1 MATRLTTPGSFP
13 VPGLWEAA
21 RRPEGLSRGHLAASG
36 PHGRARHSGP
46 DGRARHSSWP
56 LRQQVRRTERQSHSQ
71 PARRPRSAL
80 GALRSRRRRA
90 RGGGSRQLRGGGGG
104 GLALQERRHGG
115 GKGSRTGALP
125 PARGRSQRGTGFFCR
140 SNALELGE
148 PILTMKGSKGI
159 ENPAFVASSPDTP
172 HRLFA
177 SPSHV
182 EVSDLSIN
190 TQRENSQP
198 REPPEP
204 QKSPEPPRPPA
215 DPAVSQ
221 ELSVPESL
229 SEFEEGPCGCGN
241 LKPQSLQRCNTPQ
254 GFLLY
259 YCLLALTQGNGQ
271 RPLERAGAQRGR
283 GGARGAGGAER
294 AGVRRSPHGPR
305 AGRGSPGPGDL
316 RALPQTSAGS
326 GIRIRVFPLYQL
338 LKLAL

>member
-36 PHGRARHSGP
+36 PHGRARHS
-46 DGRARHSSWP
+46 SWP
-56 LRQQVRRTERQSHSQ
+56 LRQQVRRAERQSYSQ
-71 PARRPRSAL
+71 PARPGVRARRSAL
-80 GALRSRRRRA
+80 GALRSGRRRA
-90 RGGGSRQLRGGGGG
+90 RGGGSRRLRGGGGSGSSG
-104 GLALQERRHGG
+104 GLALQERRQGG
-115 GKGSRTGALP
+115 GNCSRTGALP

-140 SNALELGE
+140 RSALELGE
-148 PILTMKGSKGI
+148 LILTMKGSKGI

-190 TQRENSQP
+190 TQRQNSQP

-271 RPLERAGAQRGR
+271 GRAGPSEGEEGRAELVGRRGQVC
-283 GGARGAGGAER
+283 GGARVVHALGEAAPGLGTCER
-294 AGVRRSPHGPR
+294 SRRRPQAQAS
-305 AGRGSPGPGDL
+305 
-316 RALPQTSAGS
+316 ALELFLCTN
-326 GIRIRVFPLYQL
+326 F
-338 LKLAL
+338 

>member
-1 MATRLTTPGSFP
+1 M
-13 VPGLWEAA
+13 
-21 RRPEGLSRGHLAASG
+21 
-36 PHGRARHSGP
+36 
-46 DGRARHSSWP
+46 
-56 LRQQVRRTERQSHSQ
+56 
-71 PARRPRSAL
+71 
-80 GALRSRRRRA
+80 
-90 RGGGSRQLRGGGGG
+90 
-104 GLALQERRHGG
+104 ALQELRHGG
-115 GKGSRTGALP
+115 GKCSRRGALP

-190 TQRENSQP
+190 TRRQNSQP

-241 LKPQSLQRCNTPQ
+241 LKPQRLQRCNTPQ

-259 YCLLALTQGNGQ
+259 YCLLALTQGKGQ
-271 RPLERAGAQRGR
+271 RSHERAGGPARAR
-283 GGARGAGGAER
+283 RGARSWWGGEGRCA
-294 AGVRRSPHGPR
+294 RSPHGR
-305 AGRGSPGPGDL
+305 SAGRGSPRPGDL
-316 RALPQTSAGS
+316 QALAQTPAGS
-326 GIRIRVFPLYQL
+326 DIRIRAFPLYQL
-338 LKLAL
+338 LKLAI